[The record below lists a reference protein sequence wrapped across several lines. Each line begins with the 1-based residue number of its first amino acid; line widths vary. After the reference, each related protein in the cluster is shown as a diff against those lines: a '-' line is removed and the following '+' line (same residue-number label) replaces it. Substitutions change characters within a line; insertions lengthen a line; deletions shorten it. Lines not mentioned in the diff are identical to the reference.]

1 MDDLT
6 PFGLPL
12 PASPDQA
19 QLRLTNRDRQTL
31 GCTTKAAAPLQ
42 ESRSGGNWLTG

>member
-31 GCTTKAAAPLQ
+31 GCT
-42 ESRSGGNWLTG
+42 ESRRTLAGIAVRR

>member
-19 QLRLTNRDRQTL
+19 QLRANRDRQTL
-31 GCTTKAAAPLQ
+31 GCT
-42 ESRSGGNWLTG
+42 ESRRTLAGIAVRR